1 MIIGTA
7 GHIDHGKTSLVQA
20 LTGVDT
26 DRLKEEKARG
36 ISIDLGFA
44 YLPVDGGETI
54 GFVDVPGHEKFVHT
68 MVAGASG
75 IDFALLVIAADDGV
89 MPQTKEHLAIIDLLG
104 IEAGAAVLNKA
115 DLVPP
120 DRLAEVEAA
129 IRRELSGTALAG
141 APVFAVSAVTG
152 AGLGALRGHLIDAA
166 RGFAR
171 RETSGRFRLSVD
183 RSFTL
188 TGAGTIVTG
197 TVLSG
202 TIGAGDAVVI
212 SPRGL
217 PGRVRTIHAQNRPSE
232 RGRAG
237 DRCALNLTGDEITK
251 DAIGRGDM
259 VLDPELHA
267 PADRIDATL
276 RVLAAEPKPVRH
288 WMPVRLHHASAEA
301 GARIVLFSDQAVTPG
316 EEVRVQLV
324 LDQPI
329 AATAGDHYILRDAST
344 KRTIGGGRFLDLRAP
359 ARKRRTAERMAQLA
373 AHAFAKPGQAL
384 SALLAAPP
392 HYVNLTAFARD
403 RALRASEVNNLAE
416 REGAMCLAAGGSVFA
431 VSAANFSQF
440 QRDLLARLAAFHEGN
455 PDVPGIGQ
463 ERLRLLLDPRLPA
476 PAFRSALQQF
486 ARAGEIALDGA
497 WVRLSSHTARL
508 TVKDEELF
516 AAIAPLL
523 GGAARF
529 RPPRVRDIA
538 GFITVPEPEIRHV
551 LKLASRLGLVH
562 EIAHDHFFSRATVGE
577 MAGLRD
583 RCRSDGERRLV
594 QSGRVSRSH
603 GQWAKSRDPDSRFL

>member
-1 MIIGTA
+1 M
-7 GHIDHGKTSLVQA
+7 
-20 LTGVDT
+20 
-26 DRLKEEKARG
+26 
-36 ISIDLGFA
+36 
-44 YLPVDGGETI
+44 
-54 GFVDVPGHEKFVHT
+54 
-68 MVAGASG
+68 
-75 IDFALLVIAADDGV
+75 
-89 MPQTKEHLAIIDLLG
+89 
-104 IEAGAAVLNKA
+104 
-115 DLVPP
+115 
-120 DRLAEVEAA
+120 
-129 IRRELSGTALAG
+129 
-141 APVFAVSAVTG
+141 
-152 AGLGALRGHLIDAA
+152 
-166 RGFAR
+166 
-171 RETSGRFRLSVD
+171 
-183 RSFTL
+183 
-188 TGAGTIVTG
+188 
-197 TVLSG
+197 
-202 TIGAGDAVVI
+202 
-212 SPRGL
+212 
-217 PGRVRTIHAQNRPSE
+217 
-232 RGRAG
+232 
-237 DRCALNLTGDEITK
+237 
-251 DAIGRGDM
+251 
-259 VLDPELHA
+259 
-267 PADRIDATL
+267 
-276 RVLAAEPKPVRH
+276 
-288 WMPVRLHHASAEA
+288 
-301 GARIVLFSDQAVTPG
+301 
-316 EEVRVQLV
+316 RVQLV

-577 MAGLRD
+577 MAGLVIDVAAMAKDGWFKAAEFRD
-583 RCRSDGERRLV
+583 RMDNGRKVAIQILDFFDRHGMTLRRGDLRRLNRHRLDLFLEEPDRDRNTPRSGGDASPV
-594 QSGRVSRSH
+594 GRPDFKSGRGREPVLGGFELPLSSARNSTALSRRRAIMTPAPRNVADAPRMVVGVPRGHSRSGTFSFETH
-603 GQWAKSRDPDSRFL
+603 LIWQQGD